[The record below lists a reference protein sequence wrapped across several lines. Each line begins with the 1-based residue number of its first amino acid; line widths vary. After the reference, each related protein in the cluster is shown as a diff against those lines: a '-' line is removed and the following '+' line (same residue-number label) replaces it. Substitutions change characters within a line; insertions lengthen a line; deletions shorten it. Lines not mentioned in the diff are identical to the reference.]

1 MQIPQPQT
9 AAEKNQLLFMK
20 WLAKNYPA
28 IYNAHL
34 LAKDTDQQLS
44 GFFDAIASGLKTVG
58 TTISQVIQAAP
69 DIISQYGATKA
80 QLDLIKVN
88 LSRAQSG
95 QAPIDASGKVVAS
108 VPQNLPT
115 DATGRLL
122 PVSMGA
128 MTPLLLIGGLGLLA
142 FLFLRRRRRR

>member
-9 AAEKNQLLFMK
+9 AGEKNQLLFMK
-20 WLAKNYPA
+20 WLARNYPA

-58 TTISQVIQAAP
+58 STISQVIQSAP
-69 DIISQYGATKA
+69 EIIQQYGATKA

-88 LSRAQSG
+88 LSRAQAG
-95 QAPIDASGKVVAS
+95 QPPLDASGKAIAS
-108 VPQNLPT
+108 VPGTLPT
-115 DATGRLL
+115 DAAGKLL

-128 MTPLLLIGGLGLLA
+128 AMPLLLIGGLGLLA
-142 FLFLRRRRRR
+142 FLFLRRRRR